1 MTGLLLGS
9 TWRSYSL
16 SRLASVPRNVTKF
29 AAFQRW
35 KHTLRAAVVGSG
47 PSGCYTTKYLQS
59 ALHKRGDYDLQ
70 VDILERLPTP
80 YGLVRYGVAPDHPEV
95 KNVQND
101 FDRLFEDDANSIKF
115 YGNVD
120 VGQDVTV
127 AELRA
132 LYDIVVLSYGCDS
145 DRKLNIP
152 GQDLRG
158 VLSAR
163 EFVAWYNGVL
173 HAFVICC

>member
-1 MTGLLLGS
+1 
-9 TWRSYSL
+9 
-16 SRLASVPRNVTKF
+16 
-29 AAFQRW
+29 
-35 KHTLRAAVVGSG
+35 
-47 PSGCYTTKYLQS
+47 
-59 ALHKRGDYDLQ
+59 
-70 VDILERLPTP
+70 
-80 YGLVRYGVAPDHPEV
+80 
-95 KNVQND
+95 
-101 FDRLFEDDANSIKF
+101 
-115 YGNVD
+115 
-120 VGQDVTV
+120 
-127 AELRA
+127 